1 MRTREA
7 ATCNTS
13 HCTLRCTHDGI
24 CDNYQFGD
32 HGAASCEFII
42 ELRLLGEAPSVLYN
56 SSVAAL
62 VLVVVLCWGRV
73 PGATFTLWLA
83 SSVSRS
89 SVVLYTAQHCTLHYT
104 LHYTLDNSGVV
115 RVPEVVEEA
124 AQHIMQ

>member
-42 ELRLLGEAPSVLYN
+42 ELRLLGAAPSVLYN

-62 VLVVVLCWGRV
+62 VLVVVLGRV

-89 SVVLYTAQHCTLHYT
+89 SVHCTTLHNTAHHTIHYT
-104 LHYTLDNSGVV
+104 IHLT
-115 RVPEVVEEA
+115 EMVEEA